1 MSEVLNAEVTS
12 NDGHGGF
19 SRRRVAKGVA
29 WSVPVIVTA
38 IAAPQPVVLDGT
50 AAAIWALIDGRRA
63 QADVIAELE
72 ATFEDDAGQLALRV
86 EGFLASLEAQRLIE
100 ISGSAE
106 Q

>member
-12 NDGHGGF
+12 NDG
-19 SRRRVAKGVA
+19 
-29 WSVPVIVTA
+29 
-38 IAAPQPVVLDGT
+38 QPVVLDGT
-50 AAAIWALIDGRRA
+50 AAAIWALIDGRA

-72 ATFEDDAGQLALRV
+72 STFEDGAGQLALQV

>member
-1 MSEVLNAEVTS
+1 MVWKRGGLVAEVRTES
-12 NDGHGGF
+12 AG
-19 SRRRVAKGVA
+19 RVALLHVDA
-29 WSVPVIVTA
+29 TH
-38 IAAPQPVVLDGT
+38 PVVLDGT

-72 ATFEDDAGQLALRV
+72 ATFEDAAGQLALQV

-106 Q
+106 H